1 MLSGTILSLVAFEN
15 IEKSVSTVS
24 IRAWA
29 AEEEHAK
36 KERIHDVTAMDIYD
50 IKMERREF
58 DHSILILLDNWLQSL
73 LEQKYFLN

>member
-1 MLSGTILSLVAFEN
+1 MLSGTILSSVAFEN
-15 IEKSVSTVS
+15 IEKLASTVS

-36 KERIHDVTAMDIYD
+36 KECIYHVTAMDIYD
-50 IKMERREF
+50 IKMERCEF